1 MSSMDRRAEIL
12 IDMRA
17 NEQNIRALTS
27 TIPGGQVY

>member
-12 IDMRA
+12 IDMRD

-27 TIPGGQVY
+27 TIAGGQVY